1 MAQIAASISEAS
13 RTERQD
19 DLIARLGRV
28 RAATLARVASV
39 DDTLARTQIDPDF
52 SPLGWHLGHIAFI
65 EALWL
70 LEDGREAAFTATDR
84 ILWRADGLPRD
95 QRGTTLPRLDEQIGI
110 LAETRKSVL
119 ATLER
124 PFTRRVEL
132 LISFVLQHETM
143 HAEIMGMLLALG
155 DQREGGGFAGQ
166 DTSPP
171 RIDLVKVPEG
181 AFIQGHSGPE
191 ALDNERWPQRVAL
204 PAFRIARRPATQA
217 EFARF
222 IAAGGY
228 DDERLWSARGWAWRK
243 RAGFSPPRHWRKG
256 QDARPVAGVNAFEA
270 EAYCRWLGLRL
281 PSEAEWEKAALLSAG
296 DGVLCRGMI
305 GSVWQWT
312 ASEFAPY
319 QGFKAWPYEGYSV
332 PSFGRG
338 DRVLKGGSH
347 ASGPEILRPSFRNW
361 YPPETRALFAGI
373 RPACDVTGP

>member
-191 ALDNERWPQRVAL
+191 ALDNERWPQRVARFPPSASQGVRPPRPSS
-204 PAFRIARRPATQA
+204 PALSRRAAMTMNACGRPGAGPGGSGPGFPRPGIGGRGRMQGPSPASMRSKRKPIAVGSGSGFPAKRNGRRPRFCRRATA
-217 EFARF
+217 
-222 IAAGGY
+222 
-228 DDERLWSARGWAWRK
+228 S
-243 RAGFSPPRHWRKG
+243 
-256 QDARPVAGVNAFEA
+256 
-270 EAYCRWLGLRL
+270 
-281 PSEAEWEKAALLSAG
+281 SAG
-296 DGVLCRGMI
+296 
-305 GSVWQWT
+305 
-312 ASEFAPY
+312 A
-319 QGFKAWPYEGYSV
+319 
-332 PSFGRG
+332 
-338 DRVLKGGSH
+338 
-347 ASGPEILRPSFRNW
+347 
-361 YPPETRALFAGI
+361 
-373 RPACDVTGP
+373 